1 MLWTTSSF
9 DHDHATFDS
18 TFDSTIDYNMWF
30 TIQIYPDGSTPRNLF
45 VFVGSDGNIY
55 FRATEIFKLVTRV
68 NPWKLCK
75 RCIPSCRTV
84 SMVLQRGIPTAYPH
98 MKILTFGE
106 AISILKL
113 FPGGMADYL
122 LDVFTTARV
131 TQVGTR
137 YGQSGLFYCSN
148 PSKSAVYQVVQ
159 QESHD
164 ESVAIEDLI
173 QAARSKFMEFY
184 SRLAPKTRND
194 SRNMDETLRN
204 DSHNMDETSRNDS
217 RNMDETPNSSHEMDD
232 EEGDLVIVTDD
243 EELERMSQPKQ
254 IKPIDVFKT
263 YFPSVP
269 KEIHWCDGKATN
281 TFRCERYY
289 VKGKNFGE
297 DLTLHRAEQAC

>member
-18 TFDSTIDYNMWF
+18 TFDSTIDYDMWF
-30 TIQIYPDGSTPRNLF
+30 TIQIYPDGSTPQNLF

-55 FRATEIFKLVTRV
+55 FRATEMFKLVTRV

-75 RCIPSCRTV
+75 RYIPSCRTV
-84 SMVLQRGIPTAYPH
+84 SMVLRRGIPTTYPH

-106 AISILKL
+106 AVSILKL

-148 PSKSAVYQVVQ
+148 PSKSAVYRVVR

-164 ESVAIEDLI
+164 EPVAIEDLI
-173 QAARSKFMEFY
+173 QAARTKFMEFY
-184 SRLAPKTRND
+184 RRLAPKTRND
-194 SRNMDETLRN
+194 SCNMDETLRN
-204 DSHNMDETSRNDS
+204 DSRNMDETSQQGSHDKSVAIEDLIQATRSKFMDFYRRLTPKTCNVDETSRNDS
-217 RNMDETPNSSHEMDD
+217 HNM
-232 EEGDLVIVTDD
+232 
-243 EELERMSQPKQ
+243 
-254 IKPIDVFKT
+254 
-263 YFPSVP
+263 
-269 KEIHWCDGKATN
+269 
-281 TFRCERYY
+281 
-289 VKGKNFGE
+289 
-297 DLTLHRAEQAC
+297 

>member
-1 MLWTTSSF
+1 
-9 DHDHATFDS
+9 
-18 TFDSTIDYNMWF
+18 
-30 TIQIYPDGSTPRNLF
+30 
-45 VFVGSDGNIY
+45 
-55 FRATEIFKLVTRV
+55 
-68 NPWKLCK
+68 
-75 RCIPSCRTV
+75 
-84 SMVLQRGIPTAYPH
+84 

-122 LDVFTTARV
+122 LDVFKTARV

-173 QAARSKFMEFY
+173 QAARTKFMEFHR
-184 SRLAPKTRND
+184 RLAPKTRND

-204 DSHNMDETSRNDS
+204 DS
-217 RNMDETPNSSHEMDD
+217 RNMDGTPNSSHEMDD

-254 IKPIDVFKT
+254 I
-263 YFPSVP
+263 
-269 KEIHWCDGKATN
+269 
-281 TFRCERYY
+281 
-289 VKGKNFGE
+289 
-297 DLTLHRAEQAC
+297 